1 LILFVLHFF
10 YCWFIQLNIEIYGIL
25 NMDILHETTD
35 YSGVIKNH
43 QEILK
48 KYPNEM
54 IKRKKK
60 KKKCFIF
67 AAQIVN
73 SILNFG

>member
-1 LILFVLHFF
+1 MLLLDNVCFTFF
-10 YCWFIQLNIEIYGIL
+10 YCWFIQLNVDIYGIL
-25 NMDILHETTD
+25 STDILHETTD

-54 IKRKKK
+54 IKRIKKK
-60 KKKCFIF
+60 KKVLSLQPK
-67 AAQIVN
+67 
-73 SILNFG
+73 L